1 MMTLGKTRWLRRIG
15 LAVIAAAGVGAAAI
29 GVPAPAQA
37 QWYNPYY
44 YPYYRPHYAR
54 PYRNPGYAPGYRGCP
69 PGWHFARGHWNAWG
83 RWVPP
88 GCRRN
93 WW

>member
-1 MMTLGKTRWLRRIG
+1 MAAIG
-15 LAVIAAAGVGAAAI
+15 AVGIGAAII
-29 GVPAPAQA
+29 GVPAPVQA

-44 YPYYRPHYAR
+44 YTYPYYRPYYPR
-54 PYRNPGYAPGYRGCP
+54 PYWNPGYAPGYRGCP
-69 PGWHFARGHWNAWG
+69 PGWHFARGQWNGYG
-83 RWVPP
+83 RWIPP